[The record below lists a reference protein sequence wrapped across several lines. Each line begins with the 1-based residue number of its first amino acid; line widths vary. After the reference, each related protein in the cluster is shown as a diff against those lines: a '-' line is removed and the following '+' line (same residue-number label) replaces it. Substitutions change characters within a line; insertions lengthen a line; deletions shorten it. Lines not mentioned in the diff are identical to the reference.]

1 MGPMSVKQCK
11 IRSIPVIKN
20 TINMVASVN
29 VNVMIVQTFVRHEG
43 KLGALGLDLPSPPLI
58 S

>member
-29 VNVMIVQTFVRHEG
+29 VNVMIVETFVGHKG
-43 KLGALGLDLPSPPLI
+43 KLGALGLDLPPPL
-58 S
+58 

>member
-29 VNVMIVQTFVRHEG
+29 VNVMIVETFVGHKG
-43 KLGALGLDLPSPPLI
+43 KLGALGLDLPPPPLI